1 MRDTLNRRQDQER
14 SQHSTTHNGRLEVT
28 PRGQGEIPLEELH
41 RAIATMKENHQELIA
56 AATGSPFSWEIRK
69 ARLPEGFKLPTIK
82 AYEGKSN
89 PQDHVDHFNDLMEL
103 HLVSDMAKCRVFAVI
118 LIGSAKKWLMAV
130 LVGSISSWQQLSAS
144 FLQHFQV
151 TKRFVVPLAHLGNVK
166 QKKGETLKSYI
177 NHFNETSSF
186 VMWSP
191 DDGILAHLT
200 NGVLPKTLF
209 WDEIPQKKYRS
220 VSEFYRKASK
230 FLKLEDSKKALHKAE
245 GAVASQKNDLG
256 EVLDNKSKDKRI
268 GEDKRAK
275 SPKKQKNRPVEN
287 KGPLPKY
294 TNYHSLTAPLDHIDA
309 MTD

>member
-1 MRDTLNRRQDQER
+1 
-14 SQHSTTHNGRLEVT
+14 
-28 PRGQGEIPLEELH
+28 
-41 RAIATMKENHQELIA
+41 
-56 AATGSPFSWEIRK
+56 
-69 ARLPEGFKLPTIK
+69 
-82 AYEGKSN
+82 
-89 PQDHVDHFNDLMEL
+89 
-103 HLVSDMAKCRVFAVI
+103 
-118 LIGSAKKWLMAV
+118 
-130 LVGSISSWQQLSAS
+130 
-144 FLQHFQV
+144 
-151 TKRFVVPLAHLGNVK
+151 
-166 QKKGETLKSYI
+166 
-177 NHFNETSSF
+177 
-186 VMWSP
+186 MWSP

-309 MTD
+309 MTDWGLPMNSDRA